1 MHSRLLD
8 RWNAISLRT
17 KITGVTVLMLTLGL
31 LVTGIGTMS
40 MLKPV
45 LLDQLDAQLSAASGA
60 SYLNTYLFK
69 STADQDQ
76 IAADASPSDY
86 FAALYD
92 SNGKLVTTRWKNI
105 PYAHRPEIPKS
116 LRLSDANSMPA
127 CGFTLHI
134 NDGRTTYRAL
144 TTTQTFEGTGELA
157 TALVA
162 TTTS

>member
-45 LLDQLDAQLSAASGA
+45 LLDQLDAQLSAASGPT
-60 SYLNTYLFK
+60 YLNTYLFK
-69 STADQDQ
+69 STAKEDQ

-86 FAALYD
+86 FAVLYD
-92 SNGKLVTTRWKNI
+92 SNGSMVKHNWNNI
-105 PYAHRPEIPKS
+105 PYAHRPAIPTTLTVPEGK
-116 LRLSDANSMPA
+116 AMTG
-127 CGFTLHI
+127 GFPLPS

-144 TTTQTFEGTGELA
+144 AQT
-157 TALVA
+157 
-162 TTTS
+162 

>member
-60 SYLNTYLFK
+60 SYLNTYLFTGN
-69 STADQDQ
+69 SDEDQ
-76 IAADASPSDY
+76 IATDASPSDY

-92 SNGKLVTTRWKNI
+92 SNGKLVKTNWSNI
-105 PYAHRPEIPKS
+105 PYAHRPAIPTTLTLPEAKG
-116 LRLSDANSMPA
+116 MQTG
-127 CGFTLHI
+127 GFTLHS
-134 NDGRTTYRAL
+134 NDGR
-144 TTTQTFEGTGELA
+144 
-157 TALVA
+157 
-162 TTTS
+162 

>member
-45 LLDQLDAQLSAASGA
+45 LLDQLDAQLSAASDP

-69 STADQDQ
+69 STAKEDQ
-76 IAADASPSDY
+76 
-86 FAALYD
+86 
-92 SNGKLVTTRWKNI
+92 
-105 PYAHRPEIPKS
+105 
-116 LRLSDANSMPA
+116 
-127 CGFTLHI
+127 
-134 NDGRTTYRAL
+134 
-144 TTTQTFEGTGELA
+144 
-157 TALVA
+157 
-162 TTTS
+162 

>member
-45 LLDQLDAQLSAASGA
+45 LLDQLDAQLAAASGA
-60 SYLNTYLFK
+60 SYLNTYLYGGGSDNDK
-69 STADQDQ
+69 
-76 IAADASPSDY
+76 IATDASPSDY

-92 SNGKLVTTRWKNI
+92 SNGTLVRYTWTNI
-105 PYAHRPEIPKS
+105 P
-116 LRLSDANSMPA
+116 
-127 CGFTLHI
+127 
-134 NDGRTTYRAL
+134 
-144 TTTQTFEGTGELA
+144 
-157 TALVA
+157 
-162 TTTS
+162 

>member
-45 LLDQLDAQLSAASGA
+45 LIDQLDAQLSAASGA
-60 SYLNTYLFK
+60 TYVNTYLFGSSSDK
-69 STADQDQ
+69 DK
-76 IAADASPSDY
+76 IATDSSPSDY

-92 SNGKLVTTRWKNI
+92 ASGNLVRNNGFGTVNGVAPARTLQLVT
-105 PYAHRPEIPKS
+105 
-116 LRLSDANSMPA
+116 RL
-127 CGFTLHI
+127 
-134 NDGRTTYRAL
+134 
-144 TTTQTFEGTGELA
+144 TF
-157 TALVA
+157 
-162 TTTS
+162 

>member
-60 SYLNTYLFK
+60 SYLNTYLYGTSSDSEK
-69 STADQDQ
+69 
-76 IAADASPSDY
+76 IASDASPSDY
-86 FAALYD
+86 FAD
-92 SNGKLVTTRWKNI
+92 R
-105 PYAHRPEIPKS
+105 KS
-116 LRLSDANSMPA
+116 
-127 CGFTLHI
+127 
-134 NDGRTTYRAL
+134 
-144 TTTQTFEGTGELA
+144 
-157 TALVA
+157 VV
-162 TTTS
+162 